1 MATHRGKKK
10 PHPKRKPTQPA
21 KRPTSDP
28 APNQPTTPTP
38 LIDVPWIEIPITPG
52 VGKREQS
59 ITGHKEQQ
67 SKAHFGTDSNYITHN
82 PLRSA
87 KNKKRCPLCG
97 ADGELKLDNI
107 SVLKPFLSSTGSL
120 LPRRLTGLCAI
131 HYREV
136 YMVLRRIRALQ
147 SRKHV

>member
-1 MATHRGKKK
+1 MAAHRGKKK
-10 PHPKRKPTQPA
+10 PHPKRKPTQPT

-28 APNQPTTPTP
+28 TPNQPTPPTP
-38 LIDVPWIEIPITPG
+38 LIDVPWIEVPITPG
-52 VGKREQS
+52 VGKREQG

-67 SKAHFGTDSNYITHN
+67 SKAYFGTDSNYVTRN

-87 KNKKRCPLCG
+87 NKKRCPFCG
-97 ADGELKLDNI
+97 ADGELKFDNI

-136 YMVLRRIRALQ
+136 YMALRRIRALQ
-147 SRKHV
+147 RRMQV